1 MILSDRKI
9 ASNYHNYCSLTNR
22 LEFDILLIILK
33 DFCPTVELGLLKR
46 IHNLYSNSYL
56 PNVF

>member
-9 ASNYHNYCSLTNR
+9 ASNYHNYSLTNR

-46 IHNLYSNSYL
+46 IHNLYSYSYL